1 MRLNVSEYHFKQ
13 EVNELIDPE
22 LRTPIAISL
31 GAIPGAL
38 GRYYLTRF
46 CTEWFGAG
54 FPYGTFIVNLSG
66 AFVMGFLV
74 TFMLER
80 SIVSP
85 DLRSLVAVGFLGA
98 YTTFST
104 YALDTSILL
113 QSGNWGRTFLY
124 WGGSALLGIASLEI
138 GCVLARYFR

>member
-1 MRLNVSEYHFKQ
+1 
-13 EVNELIDPE
+13 LIDPE

-38 GRYYLTRF
+38 SRYYLSRF
-46 CTEWFGAG
+46 CLEWFGSG

-66 AFVMGFLV
+66 AFVMGFFV
-74 TFMLER
+74 TLMLER
-80 SIVSP
+80 AIASS

-104 YALDTSILL
+104 YALETSVLL
-113 QSGNWGRTFLY
+113 QNGNWGRAVLY
-124 WGGSALLGIASLEI
+124 WGGSAVLGVASLEM
-138 GCVLARYFR
+138 GCLLARQFPP